1 MGEGHVS
8 AGRQALIALSLGAT
22 LAAQGPAYRERW
34 SYLHLEN
41 RRAELLRELAGRAA
55 SVRDEVAAR
64 LHAPDQ
70 DAPFV
75 RIAKALAIARGVPA
89 DDAFVL
95 RAALCVFVLPEV
107 ADPISSNEQCRVTN
121 VSLML
126 PCNLALP
133 AGFAVELEVR
143 KIAGDTVWKHRFGS
157 DALLEDL
164 RMALVGAT
172 VPCGDLDD
180 GAYELHVRTMI
191 GDAGPRAQDPVL
203 RWTMH
208 VQRGY
213 QARCE
218 KALARWREG
227 ASALSPLARAQLEGL
242 AAPVLAEYH
251 GEAFDVGSVAAAD
264 LANLEAGLANIGA
277 GRAVLDGF
285 VGDVLTATPG
295 KDRPLACVLRL
306 PAGLP
311 AAERRGARPL
321 VVVAAA
327 TPAYD
332 ALTRPIAPATR
343 GPRWQAAELAGLGA
357 DGRFDVAF
365 LESPGAARDYA
376 PDLVAALDALREV
389 YGTGDRPVVLVADRE
404 AATIASLHFAKLA
417 PRLRGIVLVG
427 SGGMTGKV
435 LDGLGSCAVRLVPL
449 FGHPGGDSL
458 RRSLDHAR
466 RAASEGRRLDVDQLL
481 DFEPPWLFGPPLAAP
496 AIASFVDHL
505 ASR

>member
-8 AGRQALIALSLGAT
+8 AGRQALIALSVGAA

-41 RRAELLRELAGRAA
+41 RRVELLRELAGKPAT
-55 SVRDEVAAR
+55 VRDEVAAR
-64 LHAPDQ
+64 LLAPDQ

-75 RIAKALAIARGVPA
+75 RIAKALATARAVPA

-95 RAALCVFVLPEV
+95 RSSLCVFVLPEV
-107 ADPISSNEQCRVTN
+107 ADPICANEQCRVTN

-126 PCNLALP
+126 PCNLPLP
-133 AGFAVELEVR
+133 AGFAVELEVKR
-143 KIAGDTVWKHRFGS
+143 IAGDTVWKHRFGNG
-157 DALLEDL
+157 APLEDL
-164 RMALVGAT
+164 RMALVSAA
-172 VPCGDLDD
+172 VPCGELDD

-191 GDAGPRAQDPVL
+191 GDAGPRARDPVL

-218 KALARWREG
+218 KALVRWRE
-227 ASALSPLARAQLEGL
+227 ASAALSPLARAQLDGL

-251 GEAFDVGSVAAAD
+251 GEAFDVGSVAVAD
-264 LANLEAGLANIGA
+264 LAGLEAALANVDA
-277 GRAVLDGF
+277 GRAVLAGLA
-285 VGDVLTATPG
+285 GDVLTATPG

-311 AAERRGARPL
+311 AADRRGTRPL

-327 TPAYD
+327 TPGYD
-332 ALTRPIAPATR
+332 TSTRPTAPATR
-343 GPRWQAAELAGLGA
+343 GPRWLATELAGLGA
-357 DGRFDVAF
+357 DDRFDVAF

-376 PDLVAALDALREV
+376 PDLVAAIDALREV

-404 AATIASLHFAKLA
+404 AATIAALHFAKFEG
-417 PRLRGIVLVG
+417 RLRGIVAVG
-427 SGGMTGKV
+427 SGGMSGKV
-435 LDGLGSCAVRLVPL
+435 LDDLGTCAVRLVPL
-449 FGHPGGDSL
+449 AGHPGGESL
-458 RRSLDHAR
+458 RRTLEYARHA
-466 RAASEGRRLDVDQLL
+466 ATEGRHIDVDVLL
-481 DFEPPWLFGPPLAAP
+481 DFEPPWLFGVPLAMP

-505 ASR
+505 APR